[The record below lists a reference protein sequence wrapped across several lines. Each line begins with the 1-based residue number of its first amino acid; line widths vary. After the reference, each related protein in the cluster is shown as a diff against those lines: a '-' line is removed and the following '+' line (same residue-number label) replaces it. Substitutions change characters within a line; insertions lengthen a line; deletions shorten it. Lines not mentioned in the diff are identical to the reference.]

1 MNYLPE
7 DLLKNIYSY
16 LYDIN
21 KKCLIDIEREER
33 YDLSKLFLINKSY
46 YKLLNFKCR
55 IYFIYKPLNP
65 KLPTICECNKHY
77 NRRKN
82 NIYIINQLNNMKM
95 KFYARKTFLTEMKFY
110 DKQDCEIA
118 LPYIKEYA
126 KIAYISDEFN
136 SIYLMNKYDRYM
148 SFL

>member
-1 MNYLPE
+1 MNNLPE
-7 DLLKNIYSY
+7 DLMKNIFSY
-16 LYDIN
+16 IYDIT
-21 KKCLIDIEREER
+21 KKCLIDIDTCQRNEI
-33 YDLSKLFLINKSY
+33 YKSFLINKSY
-46 YKLLNFKCR
+46 NKILNHKCR
-55 IYFIYKPLNP
+55 VYFIYKPINNTF
-65 KLPTICECNKHY
+65 PTLCECNKHY
-77 NRRKN
+77 NRKKN

-136 SIYLMNKYDRYM
+136 SVYLMNKYDRYM

>member
-7 DLLKNIYSY
+7 DLLKNIFSY

-21 KKCLIDIEREER
+21 KKCLIDIEREQRRE
-33 YDLSKLFLINKSY
+33 LSNLFLINKSY
-46 YKLLNFKCR
+46 YKILNHKCR
-55 IYFIYKPLNP
+55 VYFIYKPLNN
-65 KLPTICECNKHY
+65 KLPIICECNKHY
-77 NRRKN
+77 NRKKN

-95 KFYARKTFLTEMKFY
+95 KYYSSKTFLSEMKFY
-110 DKQDCEIA
+110 DKVDCELA

-126 KIAYISDEFN
+126 KIAYISDQFN